1 MSIPAPKAT
10 RPGCWRR
17 ITAVKCGIYLQDNTA
32 DWGGGVDI
40 VRGGHR
46 FPLRTG
52 NHRVDFGTKT
62 LANHVRIVTAWQRM
76 ELKAGDFLAFDSRLP
91 HRSTLPERGITP
103 PQPKY
108 VIYWDSCRTA
118 YAGPFIADR
127 ARRGAQ
133 EIAGG
138 ELLFAQMA
146 SLSFPHRLPAG
157 IRRARG
163 RGRHPRRLGG
173 ACNGAHAARALSA
186 HMPAELARA
195 ALLDR
200 DGTINVEREYLSDPA
215 GVELLPNAVAGLR
228 RLRALGYGLIVIS
241 NQSGVARGYFT
252 MADVDAVN
260 ARLTALLREQGVTL
274 DGVYVCPHAPDAG
287 CACRKPAPGL
297 IQQAAREHGFD
308 PRASVMIGDKA
319 IDIET
324 GRQVGARTVLVRTG
338 YGREFE
344 ARGDVRAD
352 HVADD
357 LLDAANILAA
367 PMSETVARAR
377 G

>member
-1 MSIPAPKAT
+1 
-10 RPGCWRR
+10 
-17 ITAVKCGIYLQDNTA
+17 
-32 DWGGGVDI
+32 
-40 VRGGHR
+40 
-46 FPLRTG
+46 
-52 NHRVDFGTKT
+52 
-62 LANHVRIVTAWQRM
+62 
-76 ELKAGDFLAFDSRLP
+76 
-91 HRSTLPERGITP
+91 
-103 PQPKY
+103 
-108 VIYWDSCRTA
+108 
-118 YAGPFIADR
+118 
-127 ARRGAQ
+127 
-133 EIAGG
+133 
-138 ELLFAQMA
+138 
-146 SLSFPHRLPAG
+146 
-157 IRRARG
+157 
-163 RGRHPRRLGG
+163 
-173 ACNGAHAARALSA
+173 
-186 HMPAELARA
+186 MPAELARA

-252 MADVDAVN
+252 MADVAAVN
-260 ARLTALLREQGVTL
+260 ARLTALLREHGVTL
-274 DGVYVCPHAPDAG
+274 DGIYVCPHAPDDN

-344 ARGDVRAD
+344 ARGEARAD

-367 PMSETVARAR
+367 PMSGTVARAR